1 MNVGYNIGSFN
12 TFTESVTIC
21 PTNVIQIFTHNTKPF
36 QQILT
41 QLEFQLIEKFTV
53 YVHSTFNTIM
63 DHYAG
68 RSTFKDQFLLC
79 AKHNFKG
86 IVLHIPNRPINELVY
101 GFKCLDDPTLHN
113 KNVIV
118 FLEHV
123 PGDYGSSLDKV
134 NELYVGLSKKYK
146 GFKFG
151 ICIDTCHM
159 YSSGVNL
166 GMISKM
172 TEIINKLKSYNA
184 PILVH
189 LNDSNGELG
198 SLIDHHAPLGTR
210 IWANDKSSLKLLL
223 SQPWDAIIEL
233 KPIDKIKESLD
244 FINK

>member
-12 TFTESVTIC
+12 SFEESIAVC
-21 PTNVIQIFTHNTKPF
+21 PTKVVQIFTHNTKPF
-36 QQILT
+36 HQILT
-41 QLEFQLIEKFTV
+41 DSEFTLIKGYTV

-79 AKHNFKG
+79 AKYNFKG
-86 IVLHIPNRPINELVY
+86 IVLHIPNRPVNELVY
-101 GFKCLDDPTLHN
+101 GFKCLDDPMLYN
-113 KNVIV
+113 KDVIV

-123 PGDYGSSLDKV
+123 PGVYGSSLEMV
-134 NELYVGLSKKYK
+134 NQLYTELSNKYK

-172 TEIINKLKSYNA
+172 SEIIDKLKSFNA

-210 IWANDKSSLKLLL
+210 IWTNDKSSLKLLL
-223 SQPWDAIIEL
+223 SQHWDAIIEL

>member
-12 TFTESVTIC
+12 AFEESIAVC
-21 PTNVIQIFTHNTKPF
+21 PTKVIQIFTHNTKPF
-36 QQILT
+36 QQIVT
-41 QLEFQLIEKFTV
+41 DNDFARIKEYIV
-53 YVHSTFNTIM
+53 YVHSTFNTII

-68 RSTFKDQFLLC
+68 RSTFRDQFLLC
-79 AKHNFKG
+79 NKYNFKG
-86 IVLHIPNRPINELVY
+86 IVLHIPNRPVSQLVY
-101 GFKCLDDPTLHN
+101 GFKCLDDPTLYN
-113 KNVIV
+113 KNTIV

-123 PGDYGSSLDKV
+123 PGDYGSSLDMV
-134 NELYVGLSKKYK
+134 HELYIGLSNKYK

-151 ICIDTCHM
+151 ICVDTCHM

-166 GMISKM
+166 SMVSKM
-172 TEIINKLKSYNA
+172 TEIIDKLKSFNV
-184 PILVH
+184 PILIH

-210 IWANDKSSLKLLL
+210 IWAKDKSSLKLLL